1 VQMKT
6 RVAGVLAATA
16 SAVALIGVPAFAS
29 DGPIAI
35 TSGDASILGGNQV
48 FVPIAAPINVS
59 GNAISL
65 LGTASAF
72 SEGGA
77 AVVYGSPYGSW

>member
-16 SAVALIGVPAFAS
+16 SAVALIGAPAFAS
-29 DGPIAI
+29 DGHVTDVGPAILSGNDIYIPIAI
-35 TSGDASILGGNQV
+35 
-48 FVPIAAPINVS
+48 PIDVS
-59 GNAISL
+59 GIAISL

-77 AVVYGSPYGSW
+77 AVVYGSPFGSW